1 MNLEP
6 SPSVSNSHDFA
17 MNTSNKDV
25 QACLKVV
32 HDALVDVKAK
42 DILQLDVSSIS
53 NVADA
58 IVIASGTSTRHVK
71 ALADNVAEEA
81 RKAGFRPI
89 GVEGERDAEW
99 ILIDLGFVVVHV
111 MLPTARKF
119 YDLES
124 LWRTAPESVLK
135 ILLLKKAALLS
146 RFFNIIWLLAFLNFH
161 ILAGIYVRDLKHFP
175 YSEIRSN
182 IFFYRL
188 FSIKGNSIGI

>member
-6 SPSVSNSHDFA
+6 SPSASNSLDLA
-17 MNTSNKDV
+17 NIKDV
-25 QACLKVV
+25 QTCLAVV
-32 HDALVDVKAK
+32 REALEDVKAK
-42 DILQLDVSSIS
+42 DIVELDIKAIS

-58 IVIASGTSTRHVK
+58 IVIASGTSTRHIK
-71 ALADNVAEEA
+71 SLADNVAEEA

-124 LWRTAPESVLK
+124 LWRTAPETV
-135 ILLLKKAALLS
+135 A
-146 RFFNIIWLLAFLNFH
+146 
-161 ILAGIYVRDLKHFP
+161 
-175 YSEIRSN
+175 
-182 IFFYRL
+182 
-188 FSIKGNSIGI
+188 

>member
-6 SPSVSNSHDFA
+6 SPGASNSHNHAVVD
-17 MNTSNKDV
+17 TQTQDV
-25 QACLKVV
+25 SACLNAIR
-32 HDALVDVKAK
+32 HALQDVKAK
-42 DILQLDVSSIS
+42 DIIELDVSSIS

-89 GVEGERDAEW
+89 GIEGERDAEW
-99 ILIDLGFVVVHV
+99 ILIDLGYVVVHV

-124 LWRTAPESVLK
+124 LWRTPDASV
-135 ILLLKKAALLS
+135 A
-146 RFFNIIWLLAFLNFH
+146 
-161 ILAGIYVRDLKHFP
+161 
-175 YSEIRSN
+175 
-182 IFFYRL
+182 
-188 FSIKGNSIGI
+188 

>member
-1 MNLEP
+1 
-6 SPSVSNSHDFA
+6 

-25 QACLKVV
+25 QTCLKVV

-53 NVADA
+53 NVSDA

-99 ILIDLGFVVVHV
+99 ILIDLGFVLVHV

-124 LWRTAPESVLK
+124 LWRTAPESV
-135 ILLLKKAALLS
+135 A
-146 RFFNIIWLLAFLNFH
+146 
-161 ILAGIYVRDLKHFP
+161 
-175 YSEIRSN
+175 
-182 IFFYRL
+182 
-188 FSIKGNSIGI
+188 

>member
-1 MNLEP
+1 MSYCLENIPYMNLEP
-6 SPSVSNSHDFA
+6 SPSASNSLELA
-17 MNTSNKDV
+17 MNSHKQDV
-25 QACLKVV
+25 QTCLKVV
-32 HDALVDVKAK
+32 HEALLDVKAK
-42 DILQLDVSSIS
+42 DILELDVSQIS

-99 ILIDLGFVVVHV
+99 ILIDLDLIVVHV

-124 LWRTAPESVLK
+124 LWRTTPEHV
-135 ILLLKKAALLS
+135 A
-146 RFFNIIWLLAFLNFH
+146 
-161 ILAGIYVRDLKHFP
+161 
-175 YSEIRSN
+175 
-182 IFFYRL
+182 
-188 FSIKGNSIGI
+188 

>member
-6 SPSVSNSHDFA
+6 SPSASNSHDLA
-17 MNTSNKDV
+17 MNNANIDV

-32 HDALVDVKAK
+32 HDALTDVKAK
-42 DILQLDVSSIS
+42 DILELDVSSIS

-71 ALADNVAEEA
+71 ALADNVADEA

-124 LWRTAPESVLK
+124 LWRNAPE
-135 ILLLKKAALLS
+135 ATA
-146 RFFNIIWLLAFLNFH
+146 
-161 ILAGIYVRDLKHFP
+161 
-175 YSEIRSN
+175 
-182 IFFYRL
+182 
-188 FSIKGNSIGI
+188 

>member
-6 SPSVSNSHDFA
+6 SPSQSMTQDSAISPSTQPLD
-17 MNTSNKDV
+17 
-25 QACLKVV
+25 ACLKAV
-32 HDALVDVKAK
+32 HEALNDVKAK
-42 DILQLDVSSIS
+42 DILQLNVSTIS

-124 LWRTAPESVLK
+124 LWRNPQDAQQASV
-135 ILLLKKAALLS
+135 A
-146 RFFNIIWLLAFLNFH
+146 
-161 ILAGIYVRDLKHFP
+161 
-175 YSEIRSN
+175 
-182 IFFYRL
+182 
-188 FSIKGNSIGI
+188 

>member
-6 SPSVSNSHDFA
+6 SPSASNSLEHA
-17 MNTSNKDV
+17 MNAHANDV

-32 HDALVDVKAK
+32 HEALLDVKAK
-42 DILQLDVSSIS
+42 DILELDVSSIS

-58 IVIASGTSTRHVK
+58 MVIASGTSTRHIK

-81 RKAGFRPI
+81 RKAGFRPL

-124 LWRTAPESVLK
+124 LWRATPESV
-135 ILLLKKAALLS
+135 A
-146 RFFNIIWLLAFLNFH
+146 
-161 ILAGIYVRDLKHFP
+161 
-175 YSEIRSN
+175 
-182 IFFYRL
+182 
-188 FSIKGNSIGI
+188 

>member
-6 SPSVSNSHDFA
+6 SPA
-17 MNTSNKDV
+17 MNQDAK
-25 QACLKVV
+25 ACLKVV
-32 HDALVDVKAK
+32 HEALADVKAK
-42 DILQLDVSSIS
+42 DILELDIGDIS

-71 ALADNVAEEA
+71 ALADNVADEA

-99 ILIDLGFVVVHV
+99 ILIDLGYVVVHV

-124 LWRTAPESVLK
+124 LWRTNPS
-135 ILLLKKAALLS
+135 AA
-146 RFFNIIWLLAFLNFH
+146 
-161 ILAGIYVRDLKHFP
+161 
-175 YSEIRSN
+175 
-182 IFFYRL
+182 
-188 FSIKGNSIGI
+188 

>member
-6 SPSVSNSHDFA
+6 SPSASNSHDFA
-17 MNTSNKDV
+17 MNTQAADV

-32 HDALVDVKAK
+32 HEALEDVKAK
-42 DILQLDVSSIS
+42 DILAIDVSLIS

-58 IVIASGTSTRHVK
+58 IVIASGTSTRHIK

-81 RKAGFRPI
+81 RKAGFRPL

-111 MLPTARKF
+111 MLPTARRF

-124 LWRTAPESVLK
+124 HWRAAPEETV
-135 ILLLKKAALLS
+135 A
-146 RFFNIIWLLAFLNFH
+146 
-161 ILAGIYVRDLKHFP
+161 
-175 YSEIRSN
+175 
-182 IFFYRL
+182 
-188 FSIKGNSIGI
+188 

>member
-1 MNLEP
+1 MSYCQEITTFMNLEP
-6 SPSVSNSHDFA
+6 SPSASNSYDLA
-17 MNTSNKDV
+17 MNAQNQHV
-25 QACLKVV
+25 QACLNVV
-32 HDALVDVKAK
+32 REALVDVKAK
-42 DILQLDVSSIS
+42 DIIELDVSNIS

-124 LWRTAPESVLK
+124 LWRVAPESVT
-135 ILLLKKAALLS
+135 
-146 RFFNIIWLLAFLNFH
+146 
-161 ILAGIYVRDLKHFP
+161 
-175 YSEIRSN
+175 
-182 IFFYRL
+182 
-188 FSIKGNSIGI
+188 